1 MHDWLLLNS
10 KIHKM
15 QVEKNEQD
23 VWFLQINRVVVLGG
37 GRKKLLWQLEFGLRT
52 LSMLSMEWNEL
63 GSCW

>member
-1 MHDWLLLNS
+1 
-10 KIHKM
+10 M

-23 VWFLQINRVVVLGG
+23 VWFLQINRFVVLGG